1 MKHSQKIRSVNS
13 KNSSDSDIG
22 LIYGFL
28 GVLGFSLTLPATR
41 VAVLDLDPIWVG
53 LGRGFVAAIL
63 AAIALY
69 FTRQK
74 LPSFR
79 QWRSLAI
86 VSLGVVLG
94 FPLLSAWAMQ
104 RLPAAHG
111 AVVLGLLPLMTA
123 IAGVFRAGD
132 RPSRQFWVASSIGS
146 LTVIGFGI
154 FSGAGHL
161 QPADLALLIAVVVAA
176 FGYAEG
182 GQLAKT
188 LGGWQVISWAL
199 VLAAPVEILPMIVS
213 TSQHGLT
220 ASPAAWLGF
229 AYVSVVSQFIAFFA
243 WYHGLAK
250 GGVARVGQIQLL
262 QPFLTLIASVLLL
275 SETITPVT
283 MGAACIVVASVAV
296 GRRSPIKR
304 VSHCSTSPSSDS

>member
-1 MKHSQKIRSVNS
+1 MKHIQGIRSVDLES
-13 KNSSDSDIG
+13 SSDAG
-22 LIYGFL
+22 LMYGFL

-63 AAIALY
+63 AAIALHL
-69 FTRQK
+69 TRQK
-74 LPSFR
+74 FPTSR
-79 QWRSLAI
+79 QWRSLVI

-111 AVVLGLLPLMTA
+111 AVILGLLPLVTA
-123 IAGVFRAGD
+123 IAGVIRAGD
-132 RPSRQFWVASSIGS
+132 RPSRQFWIASSIGS
-146 LTVIGFGI
+146 LTVVGFGI
-154 FSGAGHL
+154 ISGAGHL
-161 QPADLALLIAVVVAA
+161 HPADFALLIAVIVAA

-199 VLAAPVEILPMIVS
+199 VLAAPLEILPMIIS

-229 AYVSVVSQFIAFFA
+229 AYVSVVSQFVAFFA

-262 QPFLTLIASVLLL
+262 QPFLTLVASFFLLG
-275 SETITPVT
+275 ETITPVT
-283 MGAACIVVASVAV
+283 IGAACLVVASVAV

-304 VSHCSTSPSSDS
+304 VMPDQIASQ

>member
-1 MKHSQKIRSVNS
+1 MKRIQGIRSVEL
-13 KNSSDSDIG
+13 KNSSDVG

-63 AAIALY
+63 AAIALHL
-69 FTRQK
+69 TRQK
-74 LPSFR
+74 FPTPY
-79 QWRSLAI
+79 QWRSLVI

-111 AVVLGLLPLMTA
+111 AVILGLLPLVTA
-123 IAGVFRAGD
+123 IAGVIRAGD
-132 RPSRQFWVASSIGS
+132 RPSRQFWIASSIGS
-146 LTVIGFGI
+146 LTVVGFGI
-154 FSGAGHL
+154 ISSAGHL
-161 QPADLALLIAVVVAA
+161 HPADLALVIAVIVAA

-182 GQLAKT
+182 GKLAKT

-199 VLAAPVEILPMIVS
+199 VLAAPLEILPMIIS
-213 TSQHGLT
+213 TSHHGLT

-229 AYVSVVSQFIAFFA
+229 AYVSVVSQFVAFFA

-262 QPFLTLIASVLLL
+262 QPFLTLVASALLL
-275 SETITPVT
+275 GETITPVT
-283 MGAACIVVASVAV
+283 IGAACLVVASVAV

-304 VSHCSTSPSSDS
+304 VMPDQIASQ